1 MAQETP
7 SQLEVHVGATWQIR
21 LNDLGAAAIGGCHQR
36 RGDAACSQIILVRR
50 VVMDS
55 HTGMGRAA
63 LVFQWKRSHTELPA
77 QPIQPYPISV
87 CVCVCVDAS
96 LLLLTPHH
104 IANCREGVNGPQRGG
119 GWVKSVIDWSS

>member
-87 CVCVCVDAS
+87 CVCVCVWM
-96 LLLLTPHH
+96 HH
-104 IANCREGVNGPQRGG
+104 YCCSRHTISRIVEKV
-119 GWVKSVIDWSS
+119 